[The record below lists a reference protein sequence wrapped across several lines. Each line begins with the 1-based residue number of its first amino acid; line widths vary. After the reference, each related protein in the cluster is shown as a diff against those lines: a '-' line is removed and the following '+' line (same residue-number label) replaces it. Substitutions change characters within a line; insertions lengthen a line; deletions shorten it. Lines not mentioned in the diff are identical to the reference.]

1 MTVPATTPEAT
12 LAEQAMFSLANDL
25 RLACQRIA
33 RRVRFESTSEVA
45 PHQFSV
51 LTFLQKAGPQTP
63 TQLAA
68 HDRVSAPSMTRT
80 INCMVDEG
88 LVERL
93 PHPEDRRQILVTPTE
108 RGNQIIA
115 ETIASRDT
123 WMLGHLDGLD
133 DEQLGLLRRATDI
146 LLEVSNA

>member
-1 MTVPATTPEAT
+1 
-12 LAEQAMFSLANDL
+12 MFSLANDL

-51 LTFLQKAGPQTP
+51 LTYLQKVGPQTP
-63 TQLAA
+63 SQLAA

-80 INCMVDEG
+80 INCMVEDG
-88 LVERL
+88 LVERF
-93 PHPEDRRQILVTPTE
+93 PHPDDGRQILVKPTP
-108 RGNQIIA
+108 RGHEIIA

-123 WMLGHLDGLD
+123 WMLTHLDGLSP
-133 DEQLGLLRRATDI
+133 DELALLRKATDI
-146 LLEVSNA
+146 MLEVSNA

>member
-1 MTVPATTPEAT
+1 
-12 LAEQAMFSLANDL
+12 MFSLANDL

-33 RRVRFESTSEVA
+33 RRVRFESTSQVA

-51 LTFLQKAGPQTP
+51 LTYLQKVGPQTP

-93 PHPEDRRQILVTPTE
+93 PHPDDRRQILVTPTD
-108 RGNQIIA
+108 RGHEIIG

-123 WMLGHLDGLD
+123 WMLTHLDGLGP
-133 DEQLGLLRRATDI
+133 DELTLLRRATDI